1 MPFKSLRKPSRMLS
15 EAFVLFFDLPN
26 KNPSLRLGVDLFR
39 VRRASQF
46 PHARS
51 NSPQDYRAREDVL
64 TCFPIIVG
72 LPGPAL
78 ASFMSCL
85 ANQLRLD
92 KHSV

>member
-1 MPFKSLRKPSRMLS
+1 MPFKSLRKLSRMLS
-15 EAFVLFFDLPN
+15 EAFVLVFDLPN

-64 TCFPIIVG
+64 TCYSHHCGVAGSGACFIHVMP
-72 LPGPAL
+72 
-78 ASFMSCL
+78 S
-85 ANQLRLD
+85 
-92 KHSV
+92 